1 MGRLFCLLVPG
12 FPPVCC
18 GQITSPASSAG
29 CAQSCRQSM
38 WRWGPCLRVL
48 PSSPRGAPGTEGHCR
63 GVSCWVQ
70 GQESRRKQFWG
81 NKSVPQAG
89 ESLLWLPGLAWPW
102 VPVQLLPTDKAGG
115 SGWGNFSALK
125 HWEGSCAVL
134 GCSLAGPRATTP
146 HLPRAQ
152 HAVGSGDAP
161 QGANPR
167 QGVSSSSSSSVPF
180 SSSCPAAEQQT
191 GGSVPPRPWAGP
203 L

>member
-1 MGRLFCLLVPG
+1 M
-12 FPPVCC
+12 
-18 GQITSPASSAG
+18 
-29 CAQSCRQSM
+29 
-38 WRWGPCLRVL
+38 
-48 PSSPRGAPGTEGHCR
+48 
-63 GVSCWVQ
+63 SCWVQ
-70 GQESRRKQFWG
+70 GQESCRKRFWG
-81 NKSVPQAG
+81 NKSVLQAG

-134 GCSLAGPRATTP
+134 GCSSAGPRATTP

-161 QGANPR
+161 QRANPR
-167 QGVSSSSSSSVPF
+167 QGISSSSSSVPF

-191 GGSVPPRPWAGP
+191 GGSVPPPGPGQAHCDLSPPLCHSSSWCQERAPWIDAAACSARKGV
-203 L
+203 LRGGGEAWFRS